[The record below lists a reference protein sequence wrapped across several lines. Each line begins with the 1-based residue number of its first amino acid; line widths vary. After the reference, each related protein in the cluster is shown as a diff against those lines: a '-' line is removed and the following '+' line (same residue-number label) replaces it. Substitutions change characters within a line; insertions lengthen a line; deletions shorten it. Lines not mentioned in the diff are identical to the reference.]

1 MKFLDREII
10 LYIVGGVLILIE
22 WIFLDHI
29 QGIAIAV
36 FGCTIRTCRSVDC
49 PRLTCPRLT

>member
-10 LYIVGGVLILIE
+10 LYIVGGVLILIG

-36 FGCTIRTCRSVDC
+36 FGCTIRTANFLENGPGPC
-49 PRLTCPRLT
+49 T